1 MVAIDPNLVLTLWTG
16 SIVPLAGVILYYWL
30 FRQFELRKNRHQE
43 KKIAYKRFLRV
54 IPATVEAL
62 VDYESLLKMKDPIP
76 SDPQVATAF
85 FAQVASMQSILK
97 SRRAIDILQDATSA
111 KPQVDAQVSRE
122 QFLNETR
129 GKLMLELGHVL
140 VTRMDQTD
148 ECLEDLTVFDLPES
162 LEVALDNLVQLY
174 GERATNTYANLIG
187 EALGKSSDVG
197 DIPSWLRDWNKALE
211 ELKAEI
217 DEDLDSM

>member
-1 MVAIDPNLVLTLWTG
+1 MVDIDTNLVLSIWTG
-16 SIVPLAGVILYYWL
+16 SVVPIAGVILYYWL
-30 FRQFELRKNRHQE
+30 FRRFELRKSRHRE

-62 VDYESLLKMKDPIP
+62 VDYQSLLTMKDPAP

-85 FAQVASMQSILK
+85 FAQIASMESILK
-97 SRRAIDILQDATSA
+97 SRRAIDILQEATTT

-129 GKLMLELGHVL
+129 GKLMLELGHML
-140 VTRMDQTD
+140 ATRMDQVDQCFENITA
-148 ECLEDLTVFDLPES
+148 FDLPES
-162 LEVALDNLVQLY
+162 LEDALDNLMSLY
-174 GERATNTYANLIG
+174 GERAANNYANLIG
-187 EALGKSSDVG
+187 EAFGKSANTG
-197 DIPSWLRDWNKALE
+197 DIASWLRDWNKALD

-217 DEDLDSM
+217 EDDLGMI